1 MFVNIHTHKK
11 YSEVPGILN
20 ADLTVPDFG
29 VFSCGIHPWKKDSLE
44 HLNRL
49 EHFLTHERCVAIG
62 ECGLDTLKGPDLSL
76 QKTSFIT
83 QLQLAM
89 KFDLP
94 CIIHCVRSYDELIR
108 ICDQL
113 NPKNPLIIH
122 GFVKS
127 KITERLIKK
136 GFYLSFGHDLLT
148 NKALQEAFKNIPID
162 RIFLENDNSS
172 IEIEKIYECAAILK
186 ELTLQ
191 ELQESILNNTK
202 KVFTKWQIG

>member
-11 YSEVPGILN
+11 QSANLAILN
-20 ADLTVPDFG
+20 ADLTAPDSG
-29 VFSCGIHPWKKDSLE
+29 VFSCGIHPWNMDPLA

-49 EHFLTHERCVAIG
+49 EHILTHERCVALG
-62 ECGLDTLKGPDLSL
+62 ECGLDKLKGPDLSL
-76 QKTSFIT
+76 QEASFNA

-108 ICDQL
+108 ICNQL
-113 NPKNPLIIH
+113 NPKSPLIIH
-122 GFVKS
+122 GFNKS
-127 KITERLIKK
+127 KISDRLIKK

-148 NKALQEAFKNIPID
+148 NISLQEAFKDIPLD
-162 RIFLENDNSS
+162 RIFLENDDSS
-172 IEIEKIYECAAILK
+172 IEIEKIYECAANLK

-191 ELQESILNNTK
+191 EMQGSILKNTK
-202 KVFTKWQIG
+202 QVFRKWQIG